1 MFRKHAYKQVSVEG
15 MDNSRNA
22 TEIPRNLMIP
32 ACVNKIML
40 LEKPFQVW
48 VSQGNHVPVYIQ
60 GVFFFFQG
68 VSVSRWIGIFS
79 SYICCLKP
87 RFYVSFFL
95 YAYLLGE
102 PAFRTFL
109 TIAFLVHTCRKH
121 DICGYICR
129 VSTITPCLNTDLFIC
144 VFFEHL
150 LLDGTCFFIHVSCFI
165 PRIYG
170 RCCFISICCR
180 KPHLEHVSNL
190 SYLPHMQERES
201 ARKECHFLSFFQR
214 HVLPFHVPVNM
225 CRELFLGILREYI

>member
-1 MFRKHAYKQVSVEG
+1 MLEETTLRTYSKPKLFATSAGKNVTPFVFPQTCTSI
-15 MDNSRNA
+15 SRSSIH
-22 TEIPRNLMIP
+22 T
-32 ACVNKIML
+32 
-40 LEKPFQVW
+40 
-48 VSQGNHVPVYIQ
+48 G
-60 GVFFFFQG
+60 GVFFQG

-87 RFYVSFFL
+87 RFYVPFFL

-102 PAFRTFL
+102 PAIRTFL

-129 VSTITPCLNTDLFIC
+129 VSTIIPCLNTDLFIC

-150 LLDGTCFFIHVSCFI
+150 LLDGSCFFIHVSCFI

-170 RCCFISICCR
+170 RCFFTSICCR

-190 SYLPHMQERES
+190 SLSFLPHMQERES
-201 ARKECHFLSFFQR
+201 ARKECRFLSLFQR